1 LTRNRLHRKLRGG
14 DFHTEGIT
22 MAETC
27 VDKPV
32 IRHRRAAHGF
42 HLAALV
48 IGAAFLTGIGAAEAQ
63 KLTVWSGYPELEPFY
78 RHVADGMKA
87 KFPNL
92 EVSVEA
98 IPLREHEKRVAL
110 ALASGGNQALVI
122 ELGAS
127 SAGRYLNN
135 DLLPKAPANVAAFVN
150 DPANF
155 TAFFSERASLGGAVY
170 GAPLFHGQV
179 SLFYNL
185 DMFKAAGLTKPPAT
199 MDEYNADAEK
209 LTQRDA
215 SGKATVSGWSMR
227 LSGGGQGVAEK
238 FWINLFQHGGN
249 ILTRTTDG
257 KWKAT
262 LANEAGR
269 NALKQYLVNI
279 HKTKTVSPEMPAD
292 AEAFERG
299 QTAMFIRESWVIG
312 DIAKKAPNLHYATA
326 PLPRGSMSVPV
337 NLYVSA
343 KGAEAEAGW
352 AFALAADEPDNQIW
366 MLKNVGWLPNR
377 AGVDYSTVTAAV
389 PAFAA
394 FVDNPKGYELFAVPA
409 IEPSDEILTRVAA
422 KLVAA
427 FADAKLADDDKAI
440 DATLLAAETEANA
453 ILKREGLLG
462 K

>member
-1 LTRNRLHRKLRGG
+1 
-14 DFHTEGIT
+14 
-22 MAETC
+22 MAETGLET
-27 VDKPV
+27 
-32 IRHRRAAHGF
+32 RGNRRTGRGF
-42 HLAALV
+42 HLTALLA
-48 IGAAFLTGIGAAEAQ
+48 GATLLAGGIGAKAQ
-63 KLTVWSGYPELEPFY
+63 GITVWSGYPEMEPFY

-87 KFPNL
+87 KFPKL
-92 EVSVEA
+92 EVSDEA

-110 ALASGGNQALVI
+110 SLASGETRTLVI
-122 ELGAS
+122 ELGAA

-135 DLLPKAPANVAAFVN
+135 DLLPKAPAHVAAFVN

-155 TAFFSERASLGGAVY
+155 TAFFKDRASLGGAVY

-179 SLFYNL
+179 ALFYNL
-185 DMFKAAGLTKPPAT
+185 DMFKAAGLAKPPAT
-199 MDEYNADAEK
+199 MDEYNAFAEK
-209 LTQRDA
+209 LTQRDG

-238 FWINLFQHGGN
+238 FWINLFQFGGSV
-249 ILTRTTDG
+249 LTPTADG

-262 LANEAGR
+262 LATDAGR
-269 NALKQYLVNI
+269 QALKQYLVNI
-279 HKTKTVSPEMPAD
+279 HKTRTVSPEMPAD

-312 DIAKKAPNLHYATA
+312 DIAKKAPNLAYATA

-343 KGAEAEAGW
+343 KGAEAEAAW
-352 AFALAADEPDNQIW
+352 AFALAADEPDNQLW

-377 AGVDYSTVTAAV
+377 AGLDTSAITGSV
-389 PAFAA
+389 PAFSA
-394 FVDNPKGYELFAVPA
+394 FVSNPRDYELFAVPA
-409 IEPSDEILTRVAA
+409 IDVSDEVLTRVAA

-427 FADAKLADDDKAI
+427 FADARLADDDTAI
-440 DATLLAAETEANA
+440 DAHLLTTETEVNE
-453 ILKREGLLG
+453 ILKREGMLG

>member
-1 LTRNRLHRKLRGG
+1 MSCLEKTG
-14 DFHTEGIT
+14 
-22 MAETC
+22 
-27 VDKPV
+27 
-32 IRHRRAAHGF
+32 IRHLRAVRRSG
-42 HLAALV
+42 LV
-48 IGAAFLTGIGAAEAQ
+48 VASLIGAALAGITAAQAQ
-63 KLTVWSGYPELEPFY
+63 KLTVWSGYPEMEPFY

-87 KFPNL
+87 KFPKL

-110 ALASGGNQALVI
+110 ALASGANSAALVI
-122 ELGAS
+122 ELNAS
-127 SAGRYLNN
+127 SAARYLNN
-135 DLLPKAPANVAAFVN
+135 DLLPKAPANVTAFVS

-155 TAFFSERASLGGAVY
+155 SDFFRDRASLGGAVY
-170 GAPLFHGQV
+170 GVPLFRGQV

-199 MDEYNADAEK
+199 MDEYNSYAEK

-238 FWINLFQHGGN
+238 FWINLFQYGGS
-249 ILTRTTDG
+249 ILTQTADG
-257 KWKAT
+257 KWKST
-262 LANEAGR
+262 LAGEAGR
-269 NALKQYLVNI
+269 KALKQYLVNI
-279 HKTKTVSPEMPAD
+279 HKAKTVSPEMPAD

-312 DIAKKAPNLHYATA
+312 DIAKKAPNLAYATA

-343 KGAEAEAGW
+343 KGAEADAAW
-352 AFALAADEPDNQIW
+352 AFALAADEPDNQLW

-377 AGVDYSTVTAAV
+377 AGLDTSAITAAV
-389 PAFAA
+389 PAFSA
-394 FVDNPKGYELFAVPA
+394 FVSNPKGYDLFAVPA
-409 IEPSDEILTRVAA
+409 IDVSDEVLTRVAA

-427 FADAKLADDDKAI
+427 FGDAKLADDDKAI
-440 DATLLAAETEANA
+440 DALLSATETELNE